1 MTEDKPTETVVAA
14 QEEPK
19 VEEVEAPVANK
30 YVNPEREL
38 TQGERKCRKALQ
50 KLGLKECDG
59 FTRITLKKRDGVI
72 FVMNDPD
79 VFKSSENSYVA
90 FGELKI
96 EDPNQ
101 RAHDA
106 AAQKFQEEQKAS
118 IMSSMSKSAEKP
130 AEAKAEVSNEAAENE
145 EGLTA
150 SHIDMVMNHASCSR
164 NEAVRALRAAN
175 DDMIAA
181 VMQLTQ

>member
-1 MTEDKPTETVVAA
+1 MGIIYKLNPNYSMAEDKPTEPEVAA
-14 QEEPK
+14 KVEAK

-30 YVNPEREL
+30 YVKPEREL

-106 AAQKFQEEQKAS
+106 AAQKF
-118 IMSSMSKSAEKP
+118 
-130 AEAKAEVSNEAAENE
+130 
-145 EGLTA
+145 
-150 SHIDMVMNHASCSR
+150 
-164 NEAVRALRAAN
+164 
-175 DDMIAA
+175 
-181 VMQLTQ
+181 

>member
-1 MTEDKPTETVVAA
+1 MGIYKLNPNYSMVDTKPTEPVVAA
-14 QEEPK
+14 AVEEVAAKVEAVEAK
-19 VEEVEAPVANK
+19 VEEPVVQKAEK
-30 YVNPEREL
+30 VQREL

-106 AAQKFQEEQKAS
+106 AAQKF
-118 IMSSMSKSAEKP
+118 
-130 AEAKAEVSNEAAENE
+130 
-145 EGLTA
+145 
-150 SHIDMVMNHASCSR
+150 
-164 NEAVRALRAAN
+164 
-175 DDMIAA
+175 
-181 VMQLTQ
+181 